1 MIKYKD
7 QEFKVVIC
15 TPAGREK
22 YLSVFKKSIYKKMEE
37 GLIDG
42 WQLWYNTIDAG
53 DTAYLLSMEAENP
66 KVKIYRIG
74 DAIDSTE
81 DGVSG
86 LYETFNPLKTH
97 KFFANAQDDDTIY
110 IRFDDDIIWIEDGAI
125 EKMCQ
130 ARIDNP
136 DAFIIYPN
144 IINSTTCTAWH
155 QEKGVLS
162 EEAGVVRKY
171 DKTDPDYSYL
181 HEFNYT
187 DNRLIN
193 HIHNTFRKNY
203 EEKTLYKYYLPSRSL
218 VNFER
223 FSICSICWFGKDKI
237 KLGYIEEPQLS
248 WELPMALGKPNFFC
262 GDALLVHLS
271 YHTQRPLLE
280 AQGDIHLKYYAKIS
294 TENYG

>member
-1 MIKYKD
+1 MITYKG
-7 QEFKVVIC
+7 QTFRIEVC

-22 YLSVFKKSIYKKMEE
+22 YLSVFKKHIYKKMEE
-37 GLIDG
+37 GLVDG
-42 WQLWYNTIDAG
+42 WQLWMNTVHAG

-74 DAIDSTE
+74 EAIDSLE
-81 DGVSG
+81 DGVNG
-86 LYETFNPLKTH
+86 FYETFNPLKTH

-110 IRFDDDIIWIEDGAI
+110 IRFDDDIIFAEDGAI
-125 EKMCQ
+125 EKMVK

-144 IINSTTCTAWH
+144 IINSTICTSWH
-155 QEKGVLS
+155 QDSGVLS
-162 EEAGVVRKY
+162 EEAGKVKRY
-171 DKTDPDYSYL
+171 DVTRPDWAYL
-181 HEFNYT
+181 DEFNYT

-193 HIHNTFRKNY
+193 LIHDTFRKNY
-203 EEKTLYKYYLPSRSL
+203 EAETLKDYYLPSRSL
-218 VNFER
+218 TNFER
-223 FSICSICWFGKDKI
+223 FSICCVVWFGKQKI

-248 WELPMALGKPNFFC
+248 WQLPEAYGKPNYFC

-280 AQGDIHLKYYAKIS
+280 AQGDIHLKYYDSIQ
-294 TENYG
+294 